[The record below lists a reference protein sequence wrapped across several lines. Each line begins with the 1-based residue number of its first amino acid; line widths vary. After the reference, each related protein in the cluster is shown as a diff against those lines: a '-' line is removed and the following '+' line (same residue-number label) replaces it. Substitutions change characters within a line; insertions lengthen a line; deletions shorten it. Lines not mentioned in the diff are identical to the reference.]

1 MKIHHLGIACS
12 NIEEAIVGFTKYHTI
27 VKQSEIVY
35 DDLQNAHL
43 CMVTTDMGLDF
54 EFIAGEQ
61 VTRLV
66 KKGISYYHVCYEV
79 EDIITTINDF
89 VAQGAMVVSDL
100 KPAILFAGKRVAF
113 LYVSYGLIE
122 LVEQ

>member
-12 NIEEAIVGFTKYHTI
+12 NIEEAIVDFTKYHTI

-43 CMVTTDMGLDF
+43 CIVTTDMGLDF

-61 VTRLV
+61 VTRMV

-89 VAQGAMVVSDL
+89 VAKGAMVVSDL

>member
-12 NIEEAIVGFTKYHTI
+12 NIEEALFGFGKYHTI
-27 VKQSEIVY
+27 VKKSDIVY

-43 CMVTTDMGLDF
+43 CMVTTDLGLDF
-54 EFIAGEQ
+54 EFISGDQ
-61 VTRLV
+61 VARLV

-79 EDIITTINDF
+79 DDIVKTINDY
-89 VAQGAMVVSDL
+89 VAQGAILISDI

-113 LYVSYGLIE
+113 LYLSYGLIE